1 MKAAIM
7 GYGTI
12 GSGVYEVLDKN
23 CKSVEKKAGEP
34 IEVKYILDL
43 REFPGSPVEK
53 LVIHDVEQIVNDP
66 EIGIVVETM
75 GGTKP
80 AYEFV
85 KRCLLAGK
93 HVVTSNKAL
102 VAAHG
107 TELIRIAAEKN
118 ISFLFE
124 ASVGGGIPIIRPLV
138 ESLGGEEILEISG
151 ILNGTTNYILTK
163 MNEEG
168 WSFEE
173 ALKRAQELG
182 YAERNPEADIEGN
195 DTCRKIAILTAV
207 ATGKE
212 VNYEEIPTQGITKIT
227 SMDSSYAAH
236 MGAAIKLFGTS
247 VNKDGKIYLEV
258 APVLVDAKDPL
269 YAVTDVFNGILV
281 VGNMLG
287 ASMFYGSGAGKLP
300 TASAVVGDM
309 VSAVRFGDEPE
320 KIGWSSEKLEVHPAA
335 ELSRKYFARFEGSE
349 RAKKEAVAAAFGDVK
364 FVTLEGT
371 DEFAVLTGEMTG
383 EEFDAAAARSVD
395 CARRSRP
402 DYDPDMVPDAMPVS
416 DDDRALLSGMRGN
429 ESRPG
434 TPFRASGTKLSVPS
448 GGAVYGIG
456 SCVGCGFL
464 DPVFCHGKQEIP
476 TGVG

>member
-182 YAERNPEADIEGN
+182 YAECNPEADIEGY

-212 VNYEEIPTQGITKIT
+212 VNYEE
-227 SMDSSYAAH
+227 H

-300 TASAVVGDM
+300 TASAVVGDLI
-309 VSAVRFGDEPE
+309 SAVRFGDEPE

-349 RAKKEAVAAAFGDVK
+349 RAKKEAVAAAFGEVK
-364 FVTLEGT
+364 FVTLKGT

-383 EEFDAAAARSVD
+383 EEFDAAAAKVGGLRQKIA
-395 CARRSRP
+395 AR
-402 DYDPDMVPDAMPVS
+402 
-416 DDDRALLSGMRGN
+416 L
-429 ESRPG
+429 
-434 TPFRASGTKLSVPS
+434 
-448 GGAVYGIG
+448 
-456 SCVGCGFL
+456 
-464 DPVFCHGKQEIP
+464 
-476 TGVG
+476 

>member
-182 YAERNPEADIEGN
+182 YAERNPEADIEGY

-300 TASAVVGDM
+300 TASAVAADVVDACKNLNENLG
-309 VSAVRFGDEPE
+309 FY
-320 KIGWSSEKLEVHPAA
+320 WSDEKLVLGDTRDDKRRFLVRVKGDAQADKAAMEALFGPVEVVDADLAGEFGFVTVSLSEA
-335 ELSRKYFARFEGSE
+335 EYAE
-349 RAKKEAVAAAFGDVK
+349 RAAKSDKILNRIRV
-364 FVTLEGT
+364 EG
-371 DEFAVLTGEMTG
+371 
-383 EEFDAAAARSVD
+383 
-395 CARRSRP
+395 
-402 DYDPDMVPDAMPVS
+402 
-416 DDDRALLSGMRGN
+416 
-429 ESRPG
+429 
-434 TPFRASGTKLSVPS
+434 
-448 GGAVYGIG
+448 
-456 SCVGCGFL
+456 
-464 DPVFCHGKQEIP
+464 
-476 TGVG
+476 